1 MSEHDLIRNRLTRL
15 TFHGSRWNHQSLHL
29 LIASLL
35 AASLILAGC
44 SRDPNVRKQKFV
56 AQGDAY
62 FKDGK
67 YPEAQI
73 SYTRALQI
81 DPRYVVALYKSAQCS
96 ERVGNWNS
104 AFRELSRAVDL
115 EPENWPAH
123 LELGKIFL
131 ASGNAQ
137 EAKNRA
143 LLILRSNPRHAD
155 AKMLLA
161 GGDAVLGNQK
171 EALS

>member
-1 MSEHDLIRNRLTRL
+1 MSEHYLIRNRLSQL
-15 TFHGSRWNHQSLHL
+15 TSDCSRWSHRSLNL
-29 LIASLL
+29 LIGSWL

-44 SRDPNVRKQKFV
+44 SRDPNVRKQQYV

-62 FKDGK
+62 FKEGK

-115 EPENWPAH
+115 DPENWPAQ
-123 LELGKIFL
+123 LELGIIFL

-137 EAKNRA
+137 EA
-143 LLILRSNPRHAD
+143 
-155 AKMLLA
+155 
-161 GGDAVLGNQK
+161 
-171 EALS
+171 